1 MRRQGGFTILEVLM
15 VTVII
20 AIIATIALPLLL
32 ASRID
37 ANESA
42 AISTLRTLV
51 QAQLSFAAR
60 RDADLNENGNGEFGT
75 FGEMSGNVAVR
86 AASGGTRFLSPTVV
100 NPSFRLITPLGEMQR
115 SGYVYRLY
123 LPGAGGVGV
132 TELAGGGAS
141 TSVDADLAETTW
153 CVYAWPQRVGVTG
166 RRTFFTNQS
175 GDILFTSHPLYSGLG
190 APIPAGA
197 ALAEPGAAS
206 SIVGPIAVGTTA
218 RDGNVWR
225 PHGT

>member
-1 MRRQGGFTILEVLM
+1 MRRQGGFTLLELLM

-20 AIIATIALPLLL
+20 AIVATIALPMLL

-51 QAQLSFAAR
+51 QAQLSFAQR
-60 RDADLNENGNGEFGT
+60 LDADLNGNGNGEYGT

-86 AASGGTRFLSPTVV
+86 ASAGGSRFLSPTVV
-100 NPSFRLITPLGEMQR
+100 NPSFRLITSLGEMQR
-115 SGYVYRLY
+115 SGYIYRLY
-123 LPGAGGVGV
+123 LPGTGGVGV
-132 TELAGGGAS
+132 TELPGGGAS
-141 TSVDADLAETTW
+141 TAVDADLAEATW

-166 RRTFFTNQS
+166 RRTFFTNQG
-175 GDILFTSHPLYSGLG
+175 GDILFTADPLYSGLG

-197 ALAEPGAAS
+197 ALAEPGPPGN
-206 SIVGPIAVGTTA
+206 IVGPVAVGSTA